1 MVFFVKKYQMNHYEL
16 DGYYYISSL
25 CSKIKFTRQKRS
37 KGYNWVEISNIE
49 NKNNSKIESV
59 KS

>member
-1 MVFFVKKYQMNHYEL
+1 MNHYEL
-16 DGYYYISSL
+16 DGHYYISSL
-25 CSKIKFTRQKRS
+25 YLKIKFTRQKRS
-37 KGYNWVEISNIE
+37 KGYHWVEISNIE